1 MLFKFIR
8 VTSTY
13 ETYAIESDNQKQAA
27 GKLRRLS
34 RKGLIKPIDTGIV
47 RLGNFRPKPE

>member
-13 ETYAIESDNQKQAA
+13 EMYAIDADNPKQAA

-34 RKGLIKPIDTGIV
+34 RKGLLKPMDTGIV
-47 RLGNFRPKPE
+47 KKGNFRPKPD